1 MLVFKLCT
9 YFISFSILVN
19 VGNAVGQLFGLN
31 YALGAEALGVHFL
44 FYGVQIIRALASGVD
59 INSGSKVF
67 PRVTM
72 CDFDIRQMSNE
83 HRYTIEC
90 ALPINLFNEKIFI
103 FLWFWLVGLT
113 LMNFLSLIAWISSL
127 FAMNRTS
134 YIKKYL
140 SISERMRR
148 TPLDRKHLK
157 CFTELYLRQDG
168 VFAVRM
174 LSKNTNDVV
183 VAEIVC
189 KLWDHFIL
197 HHGKNKE
204 FHRSH
209 PVELN
214 GLEGEE
220 IVDGYRGRSYNRP
233 NQLDVDNGEGSKA
246 KSNVTTPGNIFP

>member
-1 MLVFKLCT
+1 MGVKL
-9 YFISFSILVN
+9 INDLSSGID
-19 VGNAVGQLFGLN
+19 
-31 YALGAEALGVHFL
+31 VH
-44 FYGVQIIRALASGVD
+44 
-59 INSGSKVF
+59 SGSRIF

-83 HRYTIEC
+83 HKYTIEC

-103 FLWFWLVGLT
+103 FLWFWLVAMT
-113 LMNFLSLIAWISSL
+113 LLNFLSLIAWISAL

-134 YIKKYL
+134 YVKKYL
-140 SISERMRR
+140 CISERMRR
-148 TPLDRKHLK
+148 TRLDKKHLK

-168 VFAVRM
+168 VFAIRI

-204 FHRSH
+204 FHRDH
-209 PVELN
+209 TPEDTFDF
-214 GLEGEE
+214 EE
-220 IVDGYRGRSYNRP
+220 DIGNGYRGRSYNRP
-233 NQLDVDNGEGSKA
+233 NQLDVGDGDGNKA
-246 KSNVTTPGNIFP
+246 KSNATTPGNIFP